1 MIKPYFPKG
10 ENMNKNRISMLSFLY
25 EKGINVKRS
34 LREKFVFF
42 ITANHDDYLAL
53 KTDGYIEGDNDYL
66 ASITK
71 KGARRLKEETK
82 K

>member
-1 MIKPYFPKG
+1 
-10 ENMNKNRISMLSFLY
+10 MLSFLY
-25 EKGINVKRS
+25 EKGIGVKRS

-42 ITANHDDYLAL
+42 ITANHDDYLSL
-53 KTDGYIEGDNDYL
+53 KTDGYVEGDNDYL

-71 KGARRLKEETK
+71 KGAKKLEEETK